1 MEKCIKS
8 VTLKLSQEGAS
19 YLQNGIYAKHFM
31 DIMSDLHVSFKSDKE
46 TYEPELIY
54 GPTAF
59 FNLYELAARW
69 SMFPEQVV
77 AVVLELREKGLL
89 SFTLTDEDFVIEPEI
104 ATFISDDDLTFRG
117 SAIGVDTLDYD
128 FDNIEEVDKVQ
139 IKSYLASLITV
150 VFSAEQLAAGSLAV
164 NAKD

>member
-31 DIMSDLHVSFKSDKE
+31 DIMSDLRVSFKFDKE

-69 SMFPEQVV
+69 SMFPERVV
-77 AVVLELREKGLL
+77 TAILELKDNGLL
-89 SFTLTDEDFVIEPEI
+89 SFTLADDDFVIEPEI
-104 ATFISDDDLTFRG
+104 AAFVSDDDLTFRG

-128 FDNIEEVDKVQ
+128 FDNMEEVDKVQ
-139 IKSYLASLITV
+139 IMSYLASLTTV
-150 VFSAEQLAAGSLAV
+150 VFSAEQLAACSLAV